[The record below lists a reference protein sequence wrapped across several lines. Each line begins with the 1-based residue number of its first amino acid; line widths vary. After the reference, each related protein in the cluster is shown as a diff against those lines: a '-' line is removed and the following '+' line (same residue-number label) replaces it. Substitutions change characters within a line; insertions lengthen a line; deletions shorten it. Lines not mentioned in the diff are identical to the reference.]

1 MNPSV
6 DTTLRNL
13 NDCGCCQGRSAQ
25 TPVHLDN
32 RPGLKAVAYRVGTHS
47 QFKQTMLAALSDSDR
62 PALQDL
68 NTRDEDDFSI
78 ALLDAWSVVAD
89 VLTFYQDRI
98 ANESYLRTATERR
111 SVLEMARAIG
121 YQLNPGVAAGTYLA
135 FTLETAE
142 GSPSST
148 KIGIGTKA
156 QSVPGPDEKAQ
167 TFETVEEIVAYGAL
181 NKMKPRLSV
190 PQEIKRNTTKLYL
203 KGTDTQL
210 QPGDAILIVA
220 DARVQST
227 SNEQWDFRIL
237 QTVTTD
243 DKNNRTL
250 VTWEGDLGRYELND
264 DGEPV
269 SIVVPDKNAKI
280 FAFRQKASLF
290 GHNAPDWRV
299 MADDIKDKYIMMGLQ
314 AEYFQGTDLNP
325 NNCKVK
331 GIDPQI
337 NFDWGTGSPHPD
349 IPSDNF
355 SVRWKG
361 SIKPPTS
368 GSYIFYTL
376 SDDGVRLWI
385 DDQLIINNWT
395 DHAATEDSATI
406 ELVGGKKYAIR
417 LQYYERGG
425 HAKIKL
431 YWSGPSLSKEIIPQ
445 TYLHPPCIYNEWPG
459 FTISEI
465 SYPHINTIYLD
476 KVYKQITPG
485 GWLVLSIPTYQELYE
500 VVNAV
505 EDSRVDFTLA
515 SKVTRIELKGDNLKE
530 EFDNHVRDT
539 VVFAES
545 EQLELAEQ
553 PLETPVFGN
562 SVVLDKSVE
571 NLEPSQM
578 LVVTGKPLQ
587 YLKVAERE
595 HLIIID
601 GVEYTQTDE
610 QLSFVF
616 ADGLA
621 QTLESGNKLEIAS
634 PPKMTDEGL
643 VWYLK
648 NSNGTSGSVEAE
660 LDDFIP
666 VPTDDSDQT
675 GSKTASATKDEGIVS
690 ELVTLD
696 KTESVDGFTKLV
708 FTSELQNIFERGSVT
723 INANIAK
730 ATHGETTSEVLGSGD
745 AGRPFQSFTLR
756 QWPLTYVSAST
767 PSGAETT
774 LEVRVNDLLWKEVST
789 FYGHGPDERI
799 YVTRIDDDGKTTI
812 QFGDGRTGARL
823 PTGKENVRASYRKGI
838 GLDGLVKTGQISQAM
853 TRPLG
858 LKSVINPLPATG
870 AQDRESLDEA
880 RRNAPLTVLTLD
892 RIVSLQDYEDFAH
905 AYTGIAKAIANWTWD
920 GEKRAVFV
928 TVAGP
933 KGAAIKHDSTLYE
946 NLLASMRKSGDPNV
960 PLQVE
965 SYQKTLFQIGGNI
978 KRHPEYQP
986 EKVLA
991 EVEKKLREHFSFDAR
1006 AFGQPVTFSEVVAI
1020 IQQVPCVVAVFVK
1033 QIYLT
1038 GTEPGLNTP
1047 LKAKVPQ
1054 AGEEEVSPAELLTL
1068 DPCKLGLEVV

>member
-32 RPGLKAVAYRVGTHS
+32 RPGLKAIAYRVGTHS
-47 QFKQTMLAALSDSDR
+47 QFKQTMLAALSDSGR

-135 FTLETAE
+135 FTLETAK

-148 KIGIGTKA
+148 KISIGAKA

-181 NKMKPRLSV
+181 NEMKPRLSV

-210 QPGDAILIVA
+210 QSGDVILLVGDAREEAPLSE
-220 DARVQST
+220 R
-227 SNEQWDFRIL
+227 WDFRIL

-269 SIVVPDKNAKI
+269 STVVPDENAKI

-299 MADDIKDKYIMMGLQ
+299 MADDIKDKYMMGLQ

-325 NNCKVK
+325 SNCKVK
-331 GIDPQI
+331 RIDPQV
-337 NFDWGTGSPHPD
+337 NFDWGSGSPHPV

-361 SIKPPTS
+361 LIKPPTS
-368 GSYIFYTL
+368 GSYTFYTL

-385 DDQLIINNWT
+385 EDQKIIDNWT
-395 DHAATEDSATI
+395 DHAAIENSGTI
-406 ELVGGKKYAIR
+406 QLEAGKMYVIR
-417 LQYYERGG
+417 LQYYEKGG
-425 HAKIKL
+425 LATIKL
-431 YWSGPSLSKEIIPQ
+431 YWSGPSHSKEIIPQ
-445 TYLHPPCIYNEWPG
+445 TYLHPLCNYDEWPG
-459 FTISEI
+459 FTISAI
-465 SYPHINTIYLD
+465 SSPNIDTVYLD
-476 KVYKQITPG
+476 KVYEQITPG
-485 GWLVLSIPTYQELYE
+485 GWLVLSLPTYQELYE

-515 SKVTRIELKGDNLKE
+515 SKATRIELKGDNLVE

-539 VVFAES
+539 VVFAQS

-553 PLETPVFGN
+553 PLDRPVFGS
-562 SVVLDKSVE
+562 SVILGKSVK
-571 NLEPSQM
+571 NLEPSRM
-578 LVVTGKPLQ
+578 LVVSGKPLQ

-601 GVEYTQTDE
+601 GKEYPQTEE
-610 QLSFVF
+610 QLSLVF
-616 ADGLA
+616 ADGSVQALK
-621 QTLESGNKLEIAS
+621 SGDKLEIVS
-634 PPKMTDEGL
+634 PPKKTDEGL
-643 VWYLK
+643 EWYFK
-648 NSNGTSGSVEAE
+648 NSSGTSGSVKAE
-660 LDDFIP
+660 PDDFIP
-666 VPTDDSDQT
+666 VPTDDSDET
-675 GSKTASATKDEGIVS
+675 GNKAASATEDEGIVG
-690 ELVTLD
+690 EVVTLD

-708 FTSELQNIFERGSVT
+708 FTSELQNIFERESVT

-730 ATHGETTSEVLGSGD
+730 ATHGETTSEVMGSGD
-745 AGRPFQSFTLR
+745 AGQPFQSFTLR

-767 PSGAETT
+767 TSGAETT

-789 FYGHGPDERI
+789 FYSHGPDERI
-799 YVTRIDDDGKTTI
+799 YVTRTDDDGKTTV

-823 PTGKENVRASYRKGI
+823 PTGKENVQASYRKGI

-858 LKSVINPLPATG
+858 LKSVVNPLPATG
-870 AQDRESLDEA
+870 AQDSESLDEA

-892 RIVSLQDYEDFAH
+892 RIVSLQDYEDFAY

-933 KGAAIKHDSTLYE
+933 KGAAVVQGSTLHD

-965 SYQKTLFQIGGNI
+965 SYQKTLFQIGGNF
-978 KRHPEYQP
+978 KAHPDYQR

-991 EVEKKLREHFSFDAR
+991 AVEKKLRGHFSFDTR

-1020 IQQVPCVVAVFVK
+1020 IQQVPGVVAVFIDR
-1033 QIYLT
+1033 IYLT
-1038 GTEPGLNTP
+1038 GTEAGLNTP

-1068 DPCKLGLEVV
+1068 DPCKLGLEVVS